1 MKTVGG
7 YDFVIQTWIKQEQ
20 SSAHTPKAKN
30 NGRWSDRGHDG
41 YRMFFEGRTLYSY
54 GYHFPLA
61 CLLEGKRIAL
71 VNPEKYSVTTC
82 SHQSAVRYALNRAD
96 IPWYDVEPRR
106 EGFKPDPSYLLQQ
119 FKDEFESAKRARD
132 RLAWEHVGLHSLKR
146 ARLAYL
152 DFCREFGFPVEF
164 DLTKEDWKALAQ
176 RVKLYYD
183 RRQAKQFAKKLLHGK
198 ECYA

>member
-20 SSAHTPKAKN
+20 SSAHTPKVY
-30 NGRWSDRGHDG
+30 RGMQDYSG
-41 YRMFFEGRTLYSY
+41 TRMFFEGTTIYSY
-54 GYHFPLA
+54 HDWWPAARILPGKKA
-61 CLLEGKRIAL
+61 LLTRNVFSATTTAHTNQIESAL
-71 VNPEKYSVTTC
+71 
-82 SHQSAVRYALNRAD
+82 LRAD
-96 IPWYDVEPRR
+96 YKVFPVYSAAN
-106 EGFKPDPSYLLQQ
+106 KPDPSFLLER
-119 FKDEFESAKRARD
+119 FRNEFESAKRARD

-152 DFCREFGFPVEF
+152 EFCREFGFPVEF